1 MTGVAVGAAAM
12 IVVLSAFNGLEN
24 LIRSFYNTTDPDFR
38 IELVEGKTFFYS
50 DEFDQ
55 ALASVEG
62 VENFSYVLEEKALF
76 RYHNKEYIATLK
88 GVDEN
93 YLKVTDFENA
103 LVHGEFFAPDS
114 DENLAIVGM
123 GVAYHLGLSRINMTD
138 PLEIYVPRANAS
150 VFDPMNAVNNS
161 LIFPMGLFSVQPDI
175 DVKYVLVPLPFVQR
189 LSDTKNKRI
198 SSVEVLMHQNSDVDL
213 VQERI
218 REKVGDRFKIL
229 NRDEQQ
235 IAIFKVLKT
244 EGFATYLILAFIVMV
259 SSFGILGSNTM
270 LILDK
275 KEDIK
280 TLWALGANDQMTRK
294 IFFTEG
300 LITSLVGGLGGLIL
314 GVLIVWVQ
322 KMFGLVGLGEG
333 YVLDAYPV
341 DLRLDDFFLVLGTVV
356 ALGLMVS
363 FVSTFK
369 LKKKNF

>member
-93 YLKVTDFENA
+93 YLKVTVFENA

-161 LIFPMGLFSVQPDI
+161 
-175 DVKYVLVPLPFVQR
+175 
-189 LSDTKNKRI
+189 
-198 SSVEVLMHQNSDVDL
+198 
-213 VQERI
+213 
-218 REKVGDRFKIL
+218 
-229 NRDEQQ
+229 
-235 IAIFKVLKT
+235 
-244 EGFATYLILAFIVMV
+244 
-259 SSFGILGSNTM
+259 
-270 LILDK
+270 
-275 KEDIK
+275 
-280 TLWALGANDQMTRK
+280 
-294 IFFTEG
+294 
-300 LITSLVGGLGGLIL
+300 
-314 GVLIVWVQ
+314 
-322 KMFGLVGLGEG
+322 
-333 YVLDAYPV
+333 
-341 DLRLDDFFLVLGTVV
+341 
-356 ALGLMVS
+356 
-363 FVSTFK
+363 
-369 LKKKNF
+369 